1 MAGAGIQPIG
11 AVRTEGLY
19 SIPIEHGVEAA
30 SQSYKKGMLLIY
42 SSGKLTVWTADADNI
57 VGISCSAATG
67 VTSAD
72 VPYIPA
78 LPDSII
84 FEVSMDGAL
93 STNAPATGK
102 PSDLTIGA
110 TYGASIDGATGLAY
124 LDSSKDVSGQEEIWR
139 LVDYDA
145 DQASV
150 IQGRVRVRF
159 LRINTEGDHP
169 TIYW

>member
-1 MAGAGIQPIG
+1 MAGAGILPIG

-19 SIPIEHGVEAA
+19 SIPVENGVEGT
-30 SQSYKKGMLLIY
+30 SQSYPKGALLAY
-42 SSGKLTVWTADADNI
+42 SSGALVAATFPSPDNI
-57 VGISCSAATG
+57 VGVSLAKATG
-67 VTSAD
+67 TTSAPCPY
-72 VPYIPA
+72 VPC

-84 FEVSMDGAL
+84 FEISMDGAL

-110 TYGASIDGATGLAY
+110 VYGLSLDAATNLPY
-124 LDSSKDVSGQEEIWR
+124 LDSSITGTEDVVR

-150 IQGRVRVRF
+150 IQGRVHVRF
-159 LRINTEGDHP
+159 LRINGEGDHP
-169 TIYW
+169 TIYY